1 MSNTAKL
8 NELSRKMGKGNDFY
22 KLERSQQD
30 VVKDSPEGKLIAED
44 QREANLRGSE
54 TRAQRQKLTD
64 AANEEVQTAVE
75 IYRKAPADTASKIDA
90 AKALRAL
97 LSKVQADSAARRDV
111 MLSDFKPVPNPIT
124 DSYYAALK
132 AGDVPGVAKTDRTP
146 VDEWMA
152 TQGKNPV
159 EGGKPG
165 DTWADYVDRNTGLSF
180 NNIPEIKELHEAQK
194 AIAKSGWWDLSDKAA
209 KLMNRR
215 PGYQD
220 VQNAEQLFNRIRDEA
235 VRKFPNEVNR
245 QIYFVQV
252 LTSDYNDDISD
263 ARFKFLKTTE
273 GAKIAPLLKKWGYS
287 QSSAVLQAT
296 R

>member
-1 MSNTAKL
+1 
-8 NELSRKMGKGNDFY
+8 
-22 KLERSQQD
+22 
-30 VVKDSPEGKLIAED
+30 LIAED

-64 AANEEVQTAVE
+64 AANEEVQKGVE
-75 IYRKAPADTASKIDA
+75 IYRKAPAGTVGQIDA
-90 AKALRAL
+90 MRNLRAL
-97 LSKVQADSAARRDV
+97 LSKVQAKSAAQRDV

-146 VDEWMA
+146 LDEWLA
-152 TQGKNPV
+152 TKGNNPV

-209 KLMNRR
+209 AEFAVAAGLNNPNAPKINNIDDMRKVINDRAAKFAGNSVEGQRQVVSEYLRPFNELIAGRR
-215 PGYQD
+215 SEFL
-220 VQNAEQLFNRIRDEA
+220 QNKGE
-235 VRKFPNEVNR
+235 
-245 QIYFVQV
+245 
-252 LTSDYNDDISD
+252 
-263 ARFKFLKTTE
+263 E
-273 GAKIAPLLKKWGYS
+273 GKKIATLLRNNGYS
-287 QSSAVLQAT
+287 TSGTVFAIAE
-296 R
+296 